1 MGAIPGKMPRLMAN
15 KALLLGGLVL
25 LSAILRGGCG
35 CTLVLALILLLVTL
49 VSLAVLA
56 FLIPLALAF
65 AVFVFP
71 FIFSF
76 VVLSFILS
84 FVVLSSR
91 VKTILVPLKLK
102 WVGMLTLPRPIL
114 EIQYAKIGVVKTQSR
129 FKLVKAIY
137 LRVEQNKFL
146 GLNTQVPKHDHSYL
160 PR

>member
-1 MGAIPGKMPRLMAN
+1 MPRLMAN
-15 KALLLGGLVL
+15 KALLLSGLVL

-35 CTLVLALILLLVTL
+35 CTLVPLFFSLVTL
-49 VSLAVLA
+49 VSLAGLA

-84 FVVLSSR
+84 FVVLSSP

-137 LRVEQNKFL
+137 LRVEQDIFL
-146 GLNTQVPKHDHSYL
+146 GFNSGS
-160 PR
+160 